1 MTQSLDLQLIPMQ
14 LIPATPVEETSGEAE
29 LIMTASSVKNLVVHP
44 GEPTE
49 MVIQLE
55 NRGTRN
61 FRWNAQIQ
69 GNFPP
74 EWCEIINNNAL
85 LRPGERVNAAL
96 LFQVPADFFE
106 QEFLPRIPLRL
117 DYDARINIYGSDIP
131 VEEPE
136 LSRREA
142 EERAEIS
149 QNIEPESPTEPES
162 SEAME
167 AEIEPEEAGEIE
179 EEPTPEP
186 DLSEP
191 IEGEIVGGELE
202 EIPQEGETVDS
213 LDTELFT
220 LVQFANFQVFI
231 RPQSLY
237 RDFVPRIFGE
247 IDFLGRFLKIFE
259 QAFEPDVL
267 TLNTLWAYLD
277 PLLAPESLLPFL
289 AHWVGWPLQPNLSL
303 DQQRPL
309 IRHAIALYRW
319 RGTRRGL
326 RFALHLATGLPLVES
341 TSEDEQPIGIYES
354 FSRGLVLGDTHLG
367 QDATLGG
374 GRPYHFTVRLRP
386 PDGHELD
393 KTLIQVV
400 IDQEKPA
407 FCTYDLVIES

>member
-14 LIPATPVEETSGEAE
+14 LIPATPVEETRGEAE

-69 GNFPP
+69 SNFPP
-74 EWCEIINNNAL
+74 EWCEIINNNTL
-85 LRPGERVNAAL
+85 LRPGERVSAAL
-96 LFQVPADFFE
+96 LFQVPENFFE
-106 QEFLPRIPLRL
+106 QDFLPRIPLRL
-117 DYDARINIYGSDIP
+117 DYDARINIYGSDLP
-131 VEEPE
+131 EE
-136 LSRREA
+136 
-142 EERAEIS
+142 
-149 QNIEPESPTEPES
+149 EPES
-162 SEAME
+162 SEEVAGEIE
-167 AEIEPEEAGEIE
+167 AEPLTESEIEPEEPEAIAGEIE
-179 EEPTPEP
+179 AEPTIEPEA
-186 DLSEP
+186 SET

-202 EIPQEGETVDS
+202 EIPPGMEAVDS
-213 LDTELFT
+213 PDTELFT

-267 TLNTLWAYLD
+267 TLNALWAYLD

-289 AHWVGWPLQPNLSL
+289 AHWVGWPIQPNLSL

-309 IRHAIALYRW
+309 IRNAIALYRW

-341 TSEDEQPIGIYES
+341 ASEDEQPIGIYES
-354 FSRGLVLGDTHLG
+354 FSRGLVLGDTYLG

-386 PDGHELD
+386 PDGYELD
-393 KTLIQVV
+393 QTLIQVV